1 MNPLIQDEED
11 EDEQSLTEDQG
22 HLANDDV
29 TPPAEPENADS
40 SSSSAESPKRNL
52 KDADVQTMIDQ
63 VMEQAREAHHTEDEI
78 QLLKLKLEEVKFF
91 Q

>member
-1 MNPLIQDEED
+1 M
-11 EDEQSLTEDQG
+11 TEDQG

-29 TPPAEPENADS
+29 TPPAEPEKENADS
-40 SSSSAESPKRNL
+40 SSSSGESPKRNL

-91 Q
+91 LCV